1 MATIEK
7 LSQSINMISRVLVD
21 LQDSVNEFAERWTE
35 DPHNKS
41 FIVGCVRE
49 AVRAEHAR
57 SAGRSDTNGDGRRGN
72 ADAEIRPAEVVAQF
86 FPSLLRNPEYVIPLP
101 KEGKEGKAHRKP
113 FTGAIMELVKE
124 FLGE

>member
-7 LSQSINMISRVLVD
+7 LSISINKISRVLVD

-35 DPHNKS
+35 DPHNKQ
-41 FIVGCVRE
+41 FIIACVRE

-57 SAGRSDTNGDGRRGN
+57 SAGRSDTNGDGRRAGN
-72 ADAEIRPAEVVAQF
+72 AEISPADLVSQF
-86 FPSLLRNPEYVIPLP
+86 FHSRLRSPEFVIPLP
-101 KEGKEGKAHRKP
+101 VNGPEGKLNRKP
-113 FTGAIMELVKE
+113 FTHSIKELVKE